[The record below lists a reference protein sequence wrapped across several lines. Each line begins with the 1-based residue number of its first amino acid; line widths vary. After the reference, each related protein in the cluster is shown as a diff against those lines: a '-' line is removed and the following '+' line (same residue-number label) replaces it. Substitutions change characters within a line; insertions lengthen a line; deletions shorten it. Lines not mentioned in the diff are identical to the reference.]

1 MTPDHLRT
9 TLLRNSLE
17 TVVDALYRRRAGD
30 IPEDY
35 IDDYVHLDWLE
46 WNGGA
51 LRLTTTGEN
60 ICLQLRTEA
69 RARLAPAPAAARHH

>member
-1 MTPDHLRT
+1 MTPDLPRT
-9 TLLRNSLE
+9 ALLRNSLE
-17 TVVDALYRRRAGD
+17 SVVDALYRRRAND
-30 IPEDY
+30 IPEGY
-35 IDDYVHLDWLE
+35 IDDYVCLDWLE

-69 RARLAPAPAAARHH
+69 RARLSPTSAAARH